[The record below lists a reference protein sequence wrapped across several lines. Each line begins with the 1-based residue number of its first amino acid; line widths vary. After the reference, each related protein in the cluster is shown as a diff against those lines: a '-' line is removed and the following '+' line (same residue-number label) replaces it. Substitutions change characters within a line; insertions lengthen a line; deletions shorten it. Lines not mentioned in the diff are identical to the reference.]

1 MHMSQL
7 EYPDEIVV
15 FPNSQKYEFKSEEK
29 IKGYLKEYLKD
40 EHPNRYKGQYNF
52 RSYSR
57 VKNIKLGTLVLFRF
71 SDKII
76 GSAILSKEAV
86 QLEEE
91 GNQHKGYVI
100 LKDIQVLPYPLMI
113 KELEELTEISFH
125 QKGRSYSTGGQTYQ
139 RIPESKIRAVVDRL
153 NQILSSDANIP
164 NDQDGM
170 DGGGV
175 PQADSELGTLGEL
188 FILSLES
195 ERLKGTGKT
204 PKKVMDGKGYDIL
217 SWDENGNE
225 IHIEVKT
232 TS

>member
-15 FPNSQKYEFKSEEK
+15 FPNSQKYEFKTEEE
-29 IKGYLKEYLKD
+29 IKEYLKD
-40 EHPNRYKGQYNF
+40 ELPNRPIKGQYKF

-91 GNQHKGYVI
+91 GSPHKGYVI

-113 KELEELTEISFH
+113 KELEELTDISFH
-125 QKGRSYSTGGQTYQ
+125 QEKRSYSTGGQTYQ
-139 RIPESKIRAVVDRL
+139 RIPESKIRAVVGRL
-153 NQILSSDANIP
+153 NQILSSDAN
-164 NDQDGM
+164 
-170 DGGGV
+170 
-175 PQADSELGTLGEL
+175 
-188 FILSLES
+188 
-195 ERLKGTGKT
+195 T
-204 PKKVMDGKGYDIL
+204 P
-217 SWDENGNE
+217 E
-225 IHIEVKT
+225 
-232 TS
+232 